1 VNGYA
6 PKLKFVKSEL
16 IDMSN
21 LNKRVL
27 AAALAAVIASPAAFA
42 ATVTATGNNHAFELT
57 AVAPVTAI
65 NNAAIN
71 YNLVAGDILIGRTTA
86 SGNVNIRLDLTGA
99 NFAGA
104 PTITVPAGQG
114 TIVGAP
120 VFAGSTLTFVIEPI
134 ATGMIAGPLFTIA
147 AGDLSLTSATA
158 LATLGGNVNVTIDAR
173 DVTSGLVLV
182 PAASGTVLT
191 SALSAANSFGA
202 LTTSTADVTLGK
214 SQFIAGGAAVDA
226 TNLTLGTVTV
236 TPRATASV
244 SARGSGYAAYTNA
257 DNGFQL
263 NVAAGA
269 ALFTAAAARDRLN
282 VSVNF
287 TNDAGFTNVYLS
299 SGACVAG
306 AGAITA
312 AAGTLSPLVDGG
324 SSWTGGI
331 ELSNATTANT
341 YNICARVNG
350 TTAIEQ
356 QTITAQAG
364 VNYLTTGV
372 RDVALGAP
380 TNIHTIGFNGTSVN
394 VFHINPASNTSQ
406 ESYIRV
412 TNRSTASGTVRITG
426 TCDSGTASTTEVSF
440 TLAGGNAVQLS
451 STDLENGSTKTGGT
465 KLTFS
470 GACTGKRRINV
481 TGEFSP
487 MSVQNF
493 LRNSNTGGTV
503 NTNVNNDN

>member
-1 VNGYA
+1 
-6 PKLKFVKSEL
+6 
-16 IDMSN
+16 MSN

-65 NNAAIN
+65 NNAAVN
-71 YNLVAGDILIGRTTA
+71 YNLEAGDILIGRTQA
-86 SGNVNIRLDLTGA
+86 SGNVNVRLNLTGA
-99 NFAGA
+99 SFSGA
-104 PTITVPAGQG
+104 PTITVPVGQG

-120 VFAGSTLTFVIEPI
+120 VFAGSTLTFVIQPP
-134 ATGMIAGPLFTIA
+134 AAAPGMVAGPLFTIG
-147 AGDLSLTSATA
+147 AGDLSLTGATG
-158 LATLGGNVNVTIDAR
+158 LATLGGTVSVTVDAR
-173 DVTSGLVLV
+173 DVTSGLVLQS
-182 PAASGTVLT
+182 PITGTVLT

-202 LTTSTADVTLGK
+202 ATTSTADVTLGK
-214 SQFIAGGAAVDA
+214 ARFVTGGAPVIDA
-226 TNLTLGTVTV
+226 TNVQLGTITLN
-236 TPRATASV
+236 PRSTAST
-244 SARGSGYAAYTNA
+244 SARGSGYADYINA
-257 DNGFQL
+257 DNLFQL
-263 NVAAGA
+263 DVGDPAV
-269 ALFTAAAARDRLN
+269 LFSATPARDRLD
-282 VSVNF
+282 VRVNF

-306 AGAITA
+306 VGAITA
-312 AAGTLSPLVDGG
+312 AAGTLSPLTDGG
-324 SSWTGGI
+324 SFWSGGI

-364 VNYLTTGV
+364 ISYITAGV
-372 RDVALGAP
+372 RDVALSSA

-394 VFHINPASNTSQ
+394 VFHINPASNAAQ

-426 TCDSGTASTTEVSF
+426 TCDSGEVSSTEVSF

-451 STDLENGSTKTGGT
+451 STDLENGSTKTGST
-465 KLTFS
+465 RLTFT